1 MRKFVFNLEK
11 VLDFRKH
18 QEDELSIQLA
28 LLKERLRREEE
39 FLEFLRVQ
47 YRQTQTQLRQTG
59 LGELAMEKILILRDF
74 LAGLEIQILHQSQVV
89 AQAAE
94 ETEECRLKLLEARQ
108 NCKILEKLRER
119 DLAAYQSEVLR
130 QEQALL
136 DEIGTHGY
144 IRNRAS
150 EALEANSLE
159 ASSSV

>member
-47 YRQTQTQLRQTG
+47 YRQTQAQLRQTG

-89 AQAAE
+89 AQAAA

-136 DEIGTHGY
+136 DEIGAHGY

-150 EALEANSLE
+150 EALEVNSLE

>member
-47 YRQTQTQLRQTG
+47 YRQTQAQLRQTG

-89 AQAAE
+89 AQAAA

-136 DEIGTHGY
+136 DEIGAHGY

-150 EALEANSLE
+150 EALEVNGLE

>member
-28 LLKERLRREEE
+28 LLRERLRREEE

-47 YRQTQTQLRQTG
+47 YRQTQAQLRQTG

-89 AQAAE
+89 AQAAA

-108 NCKILEKLRER
+108 NYKILEKLRER

-136 DEIGTHGY
+136 DEIGAHGY

-150 EALEANSLE
+150 EALEVNSLE